1 MIYVLLFL
9 TAYTVYEVVMWSKQ
23 KGKVDYRGLARNV
36 MLVTVL
42 VVVAVFSSKR
52 YFDTYPSIIFLMWCA
67 LIIVWAVWLYVMSQ
81 RRLSAQKKGGQ
92 Q

>member
-42 VVVAVFSSKR
+42 VVVAVFSSNR

-81 RRLSAQKKGGQ
+81 RRLSARKKGGQ